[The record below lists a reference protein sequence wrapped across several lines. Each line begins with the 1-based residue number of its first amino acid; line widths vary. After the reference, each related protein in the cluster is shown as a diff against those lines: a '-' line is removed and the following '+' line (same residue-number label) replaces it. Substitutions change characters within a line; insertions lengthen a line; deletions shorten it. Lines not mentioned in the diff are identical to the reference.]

1 ERRRRR
7 EQHARERRADGGE
20 ERDAR
25 EGGEDAPPE
34 ASEHVAPRPKSPER
48 GALARAFVA
57 LALLL
62 DPPPRRERLLIL
74 RLRLSLRH
82 QWQFPLTS
90 TTLAQ
95 VETRASGT
103 PSRLPAAPRVPH
115 LAPTDQRVDKAPY
128 DHHPRQHEHDE
139 AEGRKE
145 EQQRER
151 DQAEQEAEGEGVE
164 RGCARSGSLPRRR
177 LREFRLLSEQADRIL
192 AEILP
197 VLGARAAH
205 HLREAPREVLDFGV
219 ELALSFLRGVRRA
232 PIIRQNPSP
241 SRPRR

>member
-1 ERRRRR
+1 PAPRRPRSALAQPRRR
-7 EQHARERRADGGE
+7 
-20 ERDAR
+20 
-25 EGGEDAPPE
+25 P
-34 ASEHVAPRPKSPER
+34 
-48 GALARAFVA
+48 L
-57 LALLL
+57 
-62 DPPPRRERLLIL
+62 PPPAAHR
-74 RLRLSLRH
+74 
-82 QWQFPLTS
+82 S
-90 TTLAQ
+90 TTTHQ
-95 VETRASGT
+95 
-103 PSRLPAAPRVPH
+103 RL
-115 LAPTDQRVDKAPY
+115 DKAPY

-177 LREFRLLSEQADRIL
+177 LREFRLLFEQADRIL

-219 ELALSFLRGVRRA
+219 ELALLLLRGVRRA

-241 SRPRR
+241 SRPRRGALSNEERRELSERER